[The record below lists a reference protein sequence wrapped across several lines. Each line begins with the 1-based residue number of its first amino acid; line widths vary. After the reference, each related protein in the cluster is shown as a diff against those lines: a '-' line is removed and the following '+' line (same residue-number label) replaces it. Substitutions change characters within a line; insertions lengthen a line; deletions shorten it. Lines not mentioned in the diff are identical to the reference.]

1 MKIMVTGGAGFIGSN
16 IVDAYIRAGHQ
27 VVVVDNL
34 ASGRFSNLNPEVKF
48 YQMDIRSDQLGK
60 VFEQE
65 RPEVVNHLAAQ
76 MDVRRS
82 VADPL
87 YDADVNVRGAVNILE
102 FARKFNVQQVIYSSS
117 GGTVYGEPE
126 YFPCDENHP
135 IRPICQYGATKYMM
149 EMYLYMYRFMY
160 GLNYTVFRYPNV
172 YGPRQD
178 PKGEAG
184 VVAIFTGQMVRGE
197 QVVIHGDGQQER
209 DFVFVQDVAAA
220 NVLALG
226 HREGGQVYNLG
237 AGEPT
242 SVNQIFAALQ
252 LVTGYD
258 KAPQYGPARLGETRK
273 IYLDATKARLE
284 LGWQPAVD
292 LVTGMQMTVDYYKS
306 MELAL

>member
-252 LVTGYD
+252 QVTGYD

>member
-60 VFEQE
+60 VFDQE

-87 YDADVNVRGAVNILE
+87 YDADVNVKGAVNILE

-126 YFPCDENHP
+126 YFPCDESHP

-226 HREGGQVYNLG
+226 YREGGQVYNLG

-252 LVTGYD
+252 QVTGYD

>member
-16 IVDAYIRAGHQ
+16 IVDGYVRQGHQ

-34 ASGRFSNLNPEVKF
+34 ATGRVSNLNPNVKF
-48 YQMDIRSDQLGK
+48 YQMDIRSEQLAK

-65 RPEVVNHLAAQ
+65 QPEVVNHHAAQ

-87 YDADVNVRGAVNILE
+87 YDADVNVKGAVNVLE
-102 FARKFNVQQVIYSSS
+102 NARKFNVQQVIYSSS

-135 IRPICQYGATKYMM
+135 IRPICQYGGTKYMM
-149 EMYLYMYRFMY
+149 ELYLYMYRHMY
-160 GLNYTVFRYPNV
+160 GLNYTIFRYPNV

-197 QVVIHGDGQQER
+197 QVIIHGDGEQER
-209 DFVFVQDVAAA
+209 DFVFVEDVAAA

-226 HREGGQVYNLG
+226 NRAGGHVYNLG

-242 SVNQIFAALQ
+242 SVNQIFQALQ
-252 LVTGYD
+252 QVTGYD
-258 KAPQYGPARLGETRK
+258 RAPQYDPARLGETRK
-273 IYLDATKARLE
+273 IYLDANKARRE
-284 LGWQPAVD
+284 LGWSPATD
-292 LVTGMQMTVDYYKS
+292 LITGMRRTVDYYKET
-306 MELAL
+306 ELVL